1 MLLHSAG
8 QFIRERIHNNHRLQ
22 TSRFTKNDQL
32 FHREHGCVRFA
43 FPADFTSCSD
53 DSIGRRAIALAHQWN
68 VRIDFLQV
76 VLFRKLSVSS
86 CFSSKLGVDS
96 N

>member
-68 VRIDFLQV
+68 VRIDF
-76 VLFRKLSVSS
+76 FAS
-86 CFSSKLGVDS
+86 CFISQAQCLFLFQLKAWCG
-96 N
+96 